1 MSAAGA
7 FTGTNYALRATPAI
21 GTLVDGKFTSGNVC
35 VSVDECYATGTNL
48 GAGSTMLVGKLP
60 AGAVPLYTIVYP
72 IDTATYGAP
81 DAMTNAVTGTL
92 GISGDTDL
100 LGDVAALNS
109 ATPQVV
115 VPKPDGTTYATG
127 LGFPLKADVDVFFT
141 SASAE
146 LVATEGICVKI
157 FYAR

>member
-1 MSAAGA
+1 MSDAGA

-60 AGAVPLYTIVYP
+60 AGAVPLFTIVYP
-72 IDTATYGAP
+72 ISTATHGAP
-81 DAMTNAVTGTL
+81 VAMTNAVTGTL
-92 GISGDTDL
+92 GISGDPDL
-100 LGDVAALNS
+100 FGNVASLKIP
-109 ATPQVV
+109 TPQVV

-127 LGFPLKADVDVFFT
+127 LGFPLKEDVDVFFT
-141 SASAE
+141 STAGE

>member
-1 MSAAGA
+1 MSDAGA

-48 GAGSTMLVGKLP
+48 GVGSTMLVGKLP
-60 AGAVPLYTIVYP
+60 AGAVPLFSIVYP
-72 IDTATYGAP
+72 IDTDTHGAP
-81 DAMTNAVTGTL
+81 DGMTNAVTGTL
-92 GISGDTDL
+92 GISGDPDL
-100 LGDVAALNS
+100 LGNVSQLNFP
-109 ATPQVV
+109 TPQVV

-141 SASAE
+141 TTSAE

>member
-1 MSAAGA
+1 MSDGGT
-7 FTGTNYALRATPAI
+7 FTGTNFALKDAPKVA
-21 GTLVDGKFTSGNVC
+21 TLVAGKYSGGQVLC
-35 VSVDECYATGTNL
+35 QTDICYASSTNL
-48 GAGSTMLVGKLP
+48 GEGSVMKVGKLP
-60 AGAVPLYTIVYP
+60 ANAVVLYSIVYP

-100 LGDVAALNS
+100 FGDVAALNS
-109 ATPQVV
+109 ATPQVIA
-115 VPKPDGTTYATG
+115 PKPDGTTYTT
-127 LGFPLKADVDVFFT
+127 PLTAELAADVDVIFT

-157 FYAR
+157 FYTA